1 MNGKSGKLEFSD
13 GKIAEI
19 GTFTELMAKRGTF
32 YEFYEEYDKKSK
44 SEDSQEEGSD
54 SDREGAKGE

>member
-1 MNGKSGKLEFSD
+1 MKFSD

-44 SEDSQEEGSD
+44 SEDSQEESSD